1 MGHTFSSL
9 MAETT
14 KLPILA
20 FGALPGNLSSKEQKS
35 SQPFSEETSLE
46 LVWLVRKKYITQ
58 YNQIE

>member
-20 FGALPGNLSSKEQKS
+20 FGALPDNLSSKELKA
-35 SQPFSEETSLE
+35 
-46 LVWLVRKKYITQ
+46 
-58 YNQIE
+58 